1 MFFST
6 NARCVKIGS
15 VGSVRARCRLQA
27 VAGCSTDATG
37 GTRRIRAMSERWE
50 ATQRPSGRRRVTR
63 RAFLSSAA
71 LGGAALAGAP
81 VARAAARSA
90 PPKET
95 AYVPRPNA
103 TQYVIAVSRTPIN
116 PDGAQ
121 SIQAVLGNG
130 QLPGPEIRVREGD
143 LLRVLVEN
151 RLPDSPTSIHWHGLL
166 DPAAMDGVPDT
177 SNAPRAPGRM
187 YIYEYPIRQSGTYWY
202 HSHVGFQEQQ
212 GFYGAFV
219 IEPAHE
225 PLHTEHDAVVIL
237 ADWLH
242 RSPEEVF
249 ADLRGKKEPMGEM
262 KGGMNPGAT
271 GPSGMNAGGAPT
283 GGMNPGATG
292 PTGMNAGGAQ
302 PGGMKMKGGADLSD
316 VKYDAF
322 LLNGRAANDP
332 WTLSARPGERVRL
345 RLIDGGASTYFRVG
359 LDGHKL
365 QVTHADGLAVEPV
378 TVDHLLIG
386 MGETYDAVVKIT
398 APGSYTLHAV
408 AMDGS
413 GQALG
418 VLHTPGVAPKP
429 NREMPA
435 FDGRALSYTDLRAI
449 APTTLPDGPPRT
461 FRLPLQGDMARYVWM
476 IDGQAWPKAD
486 PLLIRRGERVQIELP
501 NETNMWHPMH
511 LHGHFFRVLQG
522 AGDRCPLKHTA
533 NVPPGET
540 LRIEFTAD
548 NPGQWFFHCHNLY
561 HLEAGMAREFQY
573 MTE

>member
-1 MFFST
+1 
-6 NARCVKIGS
+6 
-15 VGSVRARCRLQA
+15 
-27 VAGCSTDATG
+27 
-37 GTRRIRAMSERWE
+37 
-50 ATQRPSGRRRVTR
+50 
-63 RAFLSSAA
+63 
-71 LGGAALAGAP
+71 
-81 VARAAARSA
+81 
-90 PPKET
+90 
-95 AYVPRPNA
+95 
-103 TQYVIAVSRTPIN
+103 
-116 PDGAQ
+116 
-121 SIQAVLGNG
+121 
-130 QLPGPEIRVREGD
+130 VREGD

-166 DPAAMDGVPDT
+166 DPAAMDGVPDV
-177 SNAPRAPGRM
+177 SNAPIAPGRM

-212 GFYGAFV
+212 GFYGAF
-219 IEPAHE
+219 IIAPAHE
-225 PLHTEHDAVVIL
+225 PLHTEHDAVVL
-237 ADWLH
+237 LGDWLH
-242 RSPEEVF
+242 RSPEEVY
-249 ADLRGKKEPMGEM
+249 AELRGGKESMGGM
-262 KGGMNPGAT
+262 KGGIKPGETQPGGTKPGETQPGAMNPGGGPT
-271 GPSGMNAGGAPT
+271 GGVNPGAMNAAGAPT
-283 GGMNPGATG
+283 GGM
-292 PTGMNAGGAQ
+292 
-302 PGGMKMKGGADLSD
+302 KMKAGADLSD

-332 WTLSARPGERVRL
+332 WTLSVRPGEQVRL

-365 QVTHADGLAVEPV
+365 QITHADGLAVEPV

-413 GQALG
+413 GQAIG
-418 VLHTPGVAPKP
+418 VIHTAGVAPKP
-429 NREMPA
+429 NREMPT
-435 FDGRALSYTDLRAI
+435 FTGRQLSYADLRAI

-501 NETNMWHPMH
+501 NETGMWHPMH

-548 NPGQWFFHCHNLY
+548 NPGQWFFHCHNAY

-573 MTE
+573 MTG

>member
-1 MFFST
+1 
-6 NARCVKIGS
+6 
-15 VGSVRARCRLQA
+15 
-27 VAGCSTDATG
+27 
-37 GTRRIRAMSERWE
+37 
-50 ATQRPSGRRRVTR
+50 P
-63 RAFLSSAA
+63 
-71 LGGAALAGAP
+71 
-81 VARAAARSA
+81 
-90 PPKET
+90 
-95 AYVPRPNA
+95 
-103 TQYVIAVSRTPIN
+103 
-116 PDGAQ
+116 
-121 SIQAVLGNG
+121 
-130 QLPGPEIRVREGD
+130 
-143 LLRVLVEN
+143 LRVLAET
-151 RLPDSPTSIHWHGLL
+151 RLPASPTSIHWHGLL
-166 DPAAMDGVPDT
+166 DPAAMDGVPDV
-177 SNAPRAPGRM
+177 SNAPIAPGRM

-212 GFYGAFV
+212 GFYGAFI

-237 ADWLH
+237 GDWLH
-242 RSPEEVF
+242 RSPEEVY
-249 ADLRGKKEPMGEM
+249 AELRGGKESM
-262 KGGMNPGAT
+262 GGMKPGET
-271 GPSGMNAGGAPT
+271 QPGGMKPGETQPGGMNAGGGPT
-283 GGMNPGATG
+283 GGMNPGAG
-292 PTGMNAGGAQ
+292 PTGGMNPGAMNAGAA
-302 PGGMKMKGGADLSD
+302 PTGGMKMKGGADLSD

-332 WTLSARPGERVRL
+332 WTLGVRPGERVRL

-359 LDGHKL
+359 LDGHKV
-365 QVTHADGLAVEPV
+365 QITHADGLAVEPV

-413 GQALG
+413 GQAIG
-418 VLHTPGVAPKP
+418 VIHTAGVAPQP
-429 NREMPA
+429 NREMPT
-435 FDGRALSYTDLRAI
+435 FTGRELSYTDLRAI
-449 APTTLPDGPPRT
+449 ARTTLPDGPPRT

-486 PLLIRRGERVQIELP
+486 PLLIRRGERVQLELP
-501 NETNMWHPMH
+501 NETGMWHPMH

-548 NPGQWFFHCHNLY
+548 NPGKWFLPCHNAY